1 LDLSLCPSFK
11 FLIVDSAEST
21 IELGIKNP
29 QYDILYL
36 MFKTLIFSALLLGTS
51 LQSAP
56 LPPVE
61 QVHEIVVNNR
71 ILTKV
76 NGRNISVLDVMK
88 HMDVFLS
95 RYYPQYRDSK
105 TARYQFYSTQ
115 WRQTLQQMVDHELMV
130 ADAESREIKVSDGEV
145 REEIQT
151 RYGPNVM
158 GTLDELG
165 ISYEEA
171 RDMVQQDMLVQRI
184 QWVRVTS
191 KILQK
196 VTSVEIKNAYQK
208 FLQENPAKENW
219 KYQFLTIRGS
229 NAEDNQELALKL
241 AKLQEKAQ
249 GSLTVAADLFKADFP
264 ESTATLTVSQE
275 FDVEDKALSQANRT
289 VLSQLNNDQ
298 WSNPT
303 AQVSRDGTT
312 VMRIFHLKD
321 HIKSKPPAFA
331 AVAND
336 LKQSLLNEYADIES
350 KIYLA
355 KLHQRFNFDAKSLD
369 IPDRFEP
376 FVAR

>member
-1 LDLSLCPSFK
+1 MLP
-11 FLIVDSAEST
+11 
-21 IELGIKNP
+21 
-29 QYDILYL
+29 YHL
-36 MFKTLIFSALLLGTS
+36 MFKTLIFSALLLGTT

-61 QVHEIVVNNR
+61 QVQEIVVNNR

-105 TARYQFYSTQ
+105 TARDKFYSTQ

-171 RDMVQQDMLVQRI
+171 REMVEQDMIVQRI

-229 NAEDNQELALKL
+229 DADDNQKLALKL
-241 AKLQEKAQ
+241 SALQEKAQ
-249 GSLTVAADLFKADFP
+249 DNLTVAADLFKAEFP
-264 ESTATLTVSQE
+264 ESTAILTVSQE
-275 FDVEDKALSQANRT
+275 FDVEDKTLSQANRD
-289 VLSQLNNDQ
+289 VLSQMNNGQ
-298 WSNPT
+298 WSKPT
-303 AQVSRDGTT
+303 AQISRDGTT

-321 HIKSKPPAFA
+321 HIKNKPPAFA

-350 KIYLA
+350 KAYLA
-355 KLHQRFNFDAKSLD
+355 KLHQRFNFDEKSLD
-369 IPDRFEP
+369 IPPRFEP
-376 FVAR
+376 FIAR